1 MVDSSCIRPVSI
13 KASSFK
19 ESVSFL
25 EEEMVF
31 DKLLS
36 LLLSQRGE
44 SIVFAV
50 ELTLESGQGLDNL
63 SLNLFSLLF
72 R

>member
-1 MVDSSCIRPVSI
+1 LILLVDPDKEGLIVIVVDSSCIRPISI

-25 EEEMVF
+25 EEEVVF

-44 SIVFAV
+44 SIVFSV
-50 ELTLESGQGLDNL
+50 ELTLESG
-63 SLNLFSLLF
+63 
-72 R
+72 

>member
-1 MVDSSCIRPVSI
+1 MILLVDPDKEGLIVIVVDSSCIRPISI

-44 SIVFAV
+44 SIVFSV
-50 ELTLESGQGLDNL
+50 ELTLESG
-63 SLNLFSLLF
+63 
-72 R
+72 

>member
-1 MVDSSCIRPVSI
+1 LILLVDPDKEGLIVIVVDSSCIRPVSI

-25 EEEMVF
+25 EEEVVF

-44 SIVFAV
+44 SIVFSV
-50 ELTLESGQGLDNL
+50 ELTLESG
-63 SLNLFSLLF
+63 
-72 R
+72 